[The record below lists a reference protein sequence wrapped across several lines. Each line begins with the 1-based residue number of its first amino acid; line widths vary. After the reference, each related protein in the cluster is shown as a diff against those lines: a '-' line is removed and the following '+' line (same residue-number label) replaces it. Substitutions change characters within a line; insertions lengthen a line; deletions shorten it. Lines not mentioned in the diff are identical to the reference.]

1 MRVTDSLGSH
11 CSTEPGDALTWA
23 NPTKSAHGMTLYNT
37 MMTLTI
43 ISALPSSA
51 VAQHTPDGVD
61 IDEPEGSGAH
71 RPSSGP
77 VYRWPGPDPSSE
89 PQGPV
94 ASLPRWSQSV
104 SQSLSQHSQPLS
116 AAQTIHGHCS
126 PTLTVGSE
134 DLPLL
139 R

>member
-11 CSTEPGDALTWA
+11 CSTEPE
-23 NPTKSAHGMTLYNT
+23 SHQ
-37 MMTLTI
+37 
-43 ISALPSSA
+43 PSLLRRWPNIHLMES
-51 VAQHTPDGVD
+51 TSMSRRGL
-61 IDEPEGSGAH
+61 GAH

>member
-1 MRVTDSLGSH
+1 MESTSMSRRGLG
-11 CSTEPGDALTWA
+11 LT
-23 NPTKSAHGMTLYNT
+23 G
-37 MMTLTI
+37 
-43 ISALPSSA
+43 
-51 VAQHTPDGVD
+51 
-61 IDEPEGSGAH
+61 
-71 RPSSGP
+71 
-77 VYRWPGPDPSSE
+77 
-89 PQGPV
+89 
-94 ASLPRWSQSV
+94 LPRALSIDGQGQTPPASPKALWPPSPAGVSQSV